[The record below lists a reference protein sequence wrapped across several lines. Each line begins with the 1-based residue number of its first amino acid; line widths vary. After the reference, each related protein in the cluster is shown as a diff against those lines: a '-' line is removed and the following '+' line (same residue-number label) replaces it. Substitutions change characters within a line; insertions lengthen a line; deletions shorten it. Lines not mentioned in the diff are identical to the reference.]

1 MQSDSSTESGFE
13 PVGAALLFLC
23 IYLLV
28 KLNYKLK
35 LSIMQA
41 SANQRKAGLKRWRYD
56 RDRELHTG

>member
-1 MQSDSSTESGFE
+1 MQSDSSIESGFE

-41 SANQRKAGLKRWRYD
+41 SANQRKAGLKRW
-56 RDRELHTG
+56 

>member
-35 LSIMQA
+35 LSVKFHLTLSCTIMQA
-41 SANQRKAGLKRWRYD
+41 SANQRKASVKRW
-56 RDRELHTG
+56 